1 MSLNKIHLIGN
12 VGQEPQ
18 VRTAGDQKVAS
29 FTLATTEKRKDKS
42 GNPIQE
48 TEWHNIVIWGKL
60 AEVAEKYVTKG
71 TALYVEGKI
80 KTEKYTKDGQDRYV
94 TRVVASSF
102 QMLGG
107 KKEESAPAPQ
117 QRPQHQTTPLVDG
130 VVEPDDSDLPF

>member
-1 MSLNKIHLIGN
+1 MSLNKIQLIGN

-107 KKEESAPAPQ
+107 KQDNNAPAQ
-117 QRPQHQTTPLVDG
+117 QRPQSTPLVNG
-130 VVEPDDSDLPF
+130 VVEVDDNDLPF

>member
-1 MSLNKIHLIGN
+1 MSLNKIQLIGN

-107 KKEESAPAPQ
+107 KQENNAPAQ